1 MAYDDPKTGVTYIHG
16 RKKQTLLLWANDLRA
31 NNIIVDDIPKYLAPH
46 GRPSTHS
53 IMCNEE
59 DLTLPLLLKGVI
71 SYIDTRTPNQEEL
84 DTCKWIILTNKQT
97 LLGPPF

>member
-1 MAYDDPKTGVTYIHG
+1 
-16 RKKQTLLLWANDLRA
+16 
-31 NNIIVDDIPKYLAPH
+31 
-46 GRPSTHS
+46 
-53 IMCNEE
+53 MCNEE